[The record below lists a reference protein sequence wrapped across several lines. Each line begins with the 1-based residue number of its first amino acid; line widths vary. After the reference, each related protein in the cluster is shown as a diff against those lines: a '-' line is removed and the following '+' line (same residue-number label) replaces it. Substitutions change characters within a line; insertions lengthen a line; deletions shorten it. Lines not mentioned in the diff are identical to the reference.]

1 MTASDQPRKPGRPRS
16 AKVDQAILAA
26 ALQELAEV
34 GYEAMSIEG
43 VAERAGVGKTTI
55 YRRWP
60 SKEALVMGAIHLIQA
75 EAPIIDTGNLRTDLL
90 MMVSNALELGKSNPL
105 FQKLVFRAAT
115 ELATKPAMLQ
125 GLLTQIV
132 PSRFHNFGEMIERA
146 KARGEVRPELDTDVA
161 LGLIA
166 GPIFYQ
172 WLLGGIVSSTPPPAD
187 LAEQIV
193 DTILY
198 GMAKAR

>member
-1 MTASDQPRKPGRPRS
+1 MTASDRPRKRGRPRS
-16 AKVDQAILAA
+16 AQADQAILAA
-26 ALQELAEV
+26 ALEELTEV

-60 SKEALVMGAIHLIQA
+60 SKEALVMGAIQVIQA
-75 EAPIIDTGNLRTDLL
+75 EAPIIDTGNLRADLL
-90 MMVSNALELGKSNPL
+90 TMVSTALEMGKSNPL

-115 ELATKPAMLQ
+115 ELAAKPEMMQ
-125 GLLTQIV
+125 GLLTHLL
-132 PSRFHNFGEMIERA
+132 PSRFHDFAEVIKRA
-146 KARGEVRPELDTDVA
+146 QARGEVRPELDADVA

-166 GPIFYQ
+166 GPIFYH

-193 DTILY
+193 DAILY
-198 GMAKAR
+198 GMVKAR